1 MNNKIGTSEIELNIM
16 KMVRLKNSVNK
27 QKSVQMKRKSVS
39 WELDVR
45 KSWECKT
52 VRWRKIWKRGKVK
65 WKTDQEDPI
74 SNIKSRRNVER
85 ERHGI

>member
-45 KSWECKT
+45 KS
-52 VRWRKIWKRGKVK
+52 
-65 WKTDQEDPI
+65 
-74 SNIKSRRNVER
+74 
-85 ERHGI
+85 